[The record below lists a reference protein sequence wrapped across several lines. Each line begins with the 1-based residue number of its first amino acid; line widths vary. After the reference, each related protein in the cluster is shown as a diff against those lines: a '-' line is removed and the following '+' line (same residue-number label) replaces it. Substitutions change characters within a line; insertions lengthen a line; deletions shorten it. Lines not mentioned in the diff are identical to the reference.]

1 MIVTVFGDVHG
12 NLIALEKLFKI
23 EKNATDLFI
32 SHGDVVNYG
41 PWSNECITYLKSEKK
56 CKMIKGNHEQFYI
69 DGIYG
74 GTNIIA
80 KTFFQKCYA
89 DFDVNL
95 TNDLIK
101 YEDKIIID
109 NFTIQHTI
117 NDSYIFADTLLVDF
131 EMNNDYIIGHSHQQ
145 YYKKVGKKM
154 LYNTGSIGQNR
165 QYLNQS
171 CYLQINSETK
181 SVVLKSFI
189 HDIDLVL
196 NEMRRKKYPNLCM
209 EYYMSKQR
217 VSI

>member
-23 EKNATDLFI
+23 EKDATDLFI

-41 PWSNECITYLKSEKK
+41 PWSNECVNYLKSVKN

-80 KTFFQKCYA
+80 KTFFQKCYD
-89 DFDVNL
+89 DFDLNL
-95 TNDLIK
+95 LNDLIK
-101 YEDKIIID
+101 YENEIVLD

-117 NDSYIFADTLLVDF
+117 NDSYIFADTSLGDF
-131 EMNNDYIIGHSHQQ
+131 EMKNDYIIGHSHQQ
-145 YYKKVGKKM
+145 YFRKIGEKM

-171 CYLQINSETK
+171 CYLQINTDNK

-189 HDIDLVL
+189 HNIDLL
-196 NEMRRKKYPNLCM
+196 INKMKSKKYPTFCM
-209 EYYMSKQR
+209 EYYLSKQR
-217 VSI
+217 VII